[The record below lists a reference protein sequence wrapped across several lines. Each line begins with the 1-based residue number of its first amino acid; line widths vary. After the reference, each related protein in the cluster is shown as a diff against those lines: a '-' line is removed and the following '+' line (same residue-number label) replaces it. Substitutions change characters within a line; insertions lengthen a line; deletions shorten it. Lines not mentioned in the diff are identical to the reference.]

1 MFILTILIHETGH
14 FVFGLLTGY
23 RLLHFE
29 ILGVSVEKING
40 RLRVRHYKKVP
51 IGQCLMYPVKEDA
64 DPVLMILGGPVFNL
78 LAAIIF
84 GICTCF
90 ISHFIAKTII
100 LCFVSLNLALGIF
113 NLFMG
118 SDTCDGKTYREIKNS
133 RKTIAFYNCS
143 MLIYRH
149 LREGRSYIDMPDI
162 LFKSAKKHTGSSLEE
177 EMHTHCFRY
186 LYENGKTSWDSEAAG
201 ERFASYVLEHAESVK
216 KQNKNRNAVFLKMVE
231 DGKKEMYP
239 GEWLSAARCMMEMT
253 KGD

>member
-14 FVFGLLTGY
+14 WVFGLLTGY
-23 RLLHFE
+23 RLIHFE
-29 ILGVSVEKING
+29 VLGVSVEKING

-51 IGQCLMYPVKEDA
+51 IGQCLMYPVKEVA
-64 DPVLMILGGPVFNL
+64 DPALMILGGPVFNL

-90 ISHFIAKTII
+90 ISQFIAKTII
-100 LCFVSLNLALGIF
+100 LCFASLNLALGIF

-133 RKTIAFYNCS
+133 RKTIVFYNCS
-143 MLIYRH
+143 ILIYRH

-162 LFKSAKKHTGSSLEE
+162 LFKSAIKHTGSSLEK
-177 EMHTHCFRY
+177 EMDTHRFRY
-186 LYENGKTSWDSEAAG
+186 LYEHGKASWDSEAAG
-201 ERFASYVLEHAESVK
+201 DRFASYVTEHAENVRK
-216 KQNKNRNAVFLKMVE
+216 RNADRNDVFLKMVA
-231 DGKKEMYP
+231 DGEGEMYP